1 MVVGWCTFIH
11 ESFYCYRRWYQSK
24 GEYAGFDGHHVFKTS
39 RPAVE
44 YGIIHGYTTTLKTK
58 TNTNT
63 NTNTENI
70 EPYTT
75 HATSTTNGP
84 AVVYMKFEAGED
96 VTIATAC
103 SFINVDKAEFNLNS
117 ELSNGDSSTDT
128 TDTASDTNTTGM
140 FDLERVVESA
150 GKTWD
155 EKLSTIT
162 VATTTEPH
170 TTLHDIYTNN
180 TIILYTSLW
189 HSLLLPRVVSDADGA
204 YLKFTDGERTVQY
217 TQPQTQV

>member
-1 MVVGWCTFIH
+1 
-11 ESFYCYRRWYQSK
+11 
-24 GEYAGFDGHHVFKTS
+24 VFKTS

-44 YGIIHGYTTTLKTK
+44 YGIIHGYTTRTNTK

-63 NTNTENI
+63 NTNIENI
-70 EPYTT
+70 EPYATQ
-75 HATSTTNGP
+75 ATSTTNGP

-96 VTIATAC
+96 VTVATAC
-103 SFINVDKAEFNLNS
+103 SFINAEKAEFNLNT
-117 ELSNGDSSTDT
+117 ELTNSDSATETT
-128 TDTASDTNTTGM
+128 TDTSSDSSAM
-140 FDLERVVESA
+140 PIFDLERVVESA
-150 GKTWD
+150 GKTW
-155 EKLSTIT
+155 EEQLSTIT
-162 VATTTEPH
+162 VSTTTEPH
-170 TTLHDIYTNN
+170 TTAHDTYTNN